1 MYFCGNE
8 FIIKELVPQI
18 LGIFNISITISTTI
32 QAYIY
37 CFLLLCLVE
46 KLLMPS
52 EKLII
57 EKLQNE
63 TSSLVKML
71 LQCK

>member
-1 MYFCGNE
+1 M
-8 FIIKELVPQI
+8 
-18 LGIFNISITISTTI
+18 
-32 QAYIY
+32 
-37 CFLLLCLVE
+37 LLCLVE

-71 LQCK
+71 LQCKLIVSVLKHGVVTPDVSPDIM